1 MRQERQSMSGNT
13 DDSAALSKVVALTY
27 NAGAVAP
34 KVIAKGNGY
43 LAGLIL
49 ARAQELGIP
58 TKSDPALVEFL
69 MELKLNQ
76 LVPPE
81 LYGAIAEVLAW
92 AYEQDGSDGVD
103 ASSAD

>member
-1 MRQERQSMSGNT
+1 MSGSV
-13 DDSAALSKVVALTY
+13 DDTATISKVVALTY

-49 ARAQELGIP
+49 TRAQELGIP
-58 TKSDPALVEFL
+58 TRSDPALIEFL
-69 MELKLNQ
+69 MELQLNQ
-76 LVPPE
+76 LIPPE

-92 AYEQDGSDGVD
+92 AYEQDGDTGVVT
-103 ASSAD
+103 SSSS

>member
-1 MRQERQSMSGNT
+1 
-13 DDSAALSKVVALTY
+13 
-27 NAGAVAP
+27 
-34 KVIAKGNGY
+34 
-43 LAGLIL
+43 
-49 ARAQELGIP
+49 
-58 TKSDPALVEFL
+58 

-103 ASSAD
+103 ASSAS

>member
-1 MRQERQSMSGNT
+1 MSGNS
-13 DDSAALSKVVALTY
+13 DDTGSLSKVVALTY

-69 MELKLNQ
+69 VELKLNQ
-76 LVPPE
+76 LIPPE

-92 AYEQDGSDGVD
+92 AYEQDGGKAVD
-103 ASSAD
+103 ASPTG

>member
-1 MRQERQSMSGNT
+1 MSGDT
-13 DDSAALSKVVALTY
+13 DDSTAINKVVALTY

-43 LAGLIL
+43 LATSIL

-69 MELKLNQ
+69 MELQLNQ
-76 LVPPE
+76 LIPPE

-92 AYEQDGSDGVD
+92 AYEQDMEPGVD
-103 ASSAD
+103 AASTR

>member
-1 MRQERQSMSGNT
+1 MSGST
-13 DDSAALSKVVALTY
+13 EESLALNKVVALTY

-43 LAGLIL
+43 LADLIL

-58 TKSDPALVEFL
+58 TKSDPALIEFL
-69 MELKLNQ
+69 MELQLNQ

-92 AYEQDGSDGVD
+92 AYEQDSDSAVD
-103 ASSAD
+103 TTSPR